1 MKRVVRVFPEKLSD
15 LTLKSHVSHCQRE
28 LRLSGSAGRMVPHL
42 HLRHAV
48 APTKD
53 SFSVGSQ
60 HRGQRQSKYQPAE
73 SRFRLQAGRGKGLV
87 ILDHTTKAKV
97 ATYL

>member
-1 MKRVVRVFPEKLSD
+1 M
-15 LTLKSHVSHCQRE
+15 KSHVSHCQRE
-28 LRLSGSAGRMVPHL
+28 FGFSGSEGRMVPHL

-60 HRGQRQSKYQPAE
+60 HRGQRQSKYHPVK
-73 SRFRLQAGRGKGLV
+73 SRFRL
-87 ILDHTTKAKV
+87 KAPKRL
-97 ATYL
+97 YDNE